1 MKARLRRKH
10 NGAVAWGSSGS
21 LREGK
26 GSTYEGG
33 LRVPCIVRW
42 PGRVPAGRQS
52 DAIFATIEDR
62 VLTTPATGT
71 RNSQPGVAGLREKP
85 EATAL
90 RSSIPRNVDLAD
102 ILAVTHPPAR
112 RCLPANLPADHILTS
127 QSPLVKRLCA
137 KSWRFSVCGRR
148 KLQLARKGH
157 PTEEPDATTP
167 QLIKA
172 TATATFVSTPIAP
185 GRAMNVAKSIVPTNP
200 SRTPKPRW
208 PTTALIPA
216 TKKLIGVT
224 YRKNI
229 IERK

>member
-1 MKARLRRKH
+1 MDAIDELGLGKNTLVMFTSDNGPWNNMKARLRRKH

-85 EATAL
+85 EA
-90 RSSIPRNVDLAD
+90 V
-102 ILAVTHPPAR
+102 AR
-112 RCLPANLPADHILTS
+112 TG
-127 QSPLVKRLCA
+127 
-137 KSWRFSVCGRR
+137 F
-148 KLQLARKGH
+148 
-157 PTEEPDATTP
+157 
-167 QLIKA
+167 
-172 TATATFVSTPIAP
+172 
-185 GRAMNVAKSIVPTNP
+185 
-200 SRTPKPRW
+200 SRTQLRGPGILNQ
-208 PTTALIPA
+208 A
-216 TKKLIGVT
+216 
-224 YRKNI
+224 
-229 IERK
+229 